1 MTEKGRNH
9 MKQSAF
15 FRIWMMILT
24 VCILFVSCDTAA
36 GTQGDDTHGSELGA
50 VGPDMHTAS
59 AGKINLS
66 LFSNDADPLPMFQSE
81 NRYQFEEIS
90 LESDGYTYSGLYK
103 GYFHTEDQFCFT
115 ASDGQQGYMLSME
128 QDGSIAEA
136 RPYTAIYEKND
147 QWTESS
153 GAIYMMEDGSIYYTS
168 FPIKYLEGTNHCWI
182 RHVGADGQLI
192 ASDVIP
198 GTGPNRSM
206 AVLEDRD
213 DPIIIVGASDSVC
226 VYDLSLNLI
235 AEFPNSVSGAFM
247 YAPDG
252 RIYVSSYWLGQYL
265 CFDPDAMT
273 LEYTD
278 NLSAPRNV
286 DSHADRYFSAVPSAY
301 DIYYADRKGFWGY
314 RQGEQE
320 AELLCSW
327 SESSLTYSPEG
338 NELNIYGVWDE
349 NTLII
354 RYLDPIKNTR
364 KEGFLRR
371 VSGTEQERIR
381 VTLAFADAYLAS
393 MQYNTSNQIL
403 EYIADF
409 NRNNDTYFIEYVD
422 YADPAYR
429 VTTYVGHPP
438 TYLTPAFEEAALR
451 NTAADLIV
459 SWGYVREEMQKYVA
473 ANAFVN
479 LGDALADALLP
490 CVVSGYRASD
500 GGLYALPIGIRLHTL
515 VSAGDGNIGTPGSL
529 NLPALYSLASSS
541 TDGQTLFGSG
551 FNGTALVQNFMAVT
565 MASFADRT
573 AKTCRFDSAEFAE
586 FIRFYEN
593 IEEYR
598 AFWNGMND
606 GMYMETS
613 ARHLVIGSAAYMEKV
628 RNGEILL
635 SELQLD
641 NLNVFGSLYYLFDG
655 NAFTLHG
662 YPTETGECLL
672 IDSEYDIH
680 MSADSKVQRGAAEFL
695 AYLLS
700 DRIQQ
705 TDTLSM
711 ENFPITK
718 SSFDAI
724 LDARRFFRFNTETP
738 VSPAM
743 DDSVTVNQ
751 IVYGFPLSEH
761 PKEGQADIPFPEED
775 KARLRALFYDTP
787 TQSMVDSTLT
797 SILTEELS
805 SYQAG
810 IRTLEETQKIL
821 QSRLYIYVNE

>member
-1 MTEKGRNH
+1 
-9 MKQSAF
+9 MKYSQ
-15 FRIWMMILT
+15 IKKILILLLT
-24 VCILFVSCDTAA
+24 VCVLLCSCDAVSPVQDEKEQTADESVI
-36 GTQGDDTHGSELGA
+36 TET
-50 VGPDMHTAS
+50 PPAS
-59 AGKINLS
+59 YTEIDLS
-66 LFSNDADPLPMFQSE
+66 LFSDSADDPPRFQSE
-81 NRYQFEEIS
+81 NRYQFEALTAVTDS
-90 LESDGYTYSGLYK
+90 YTYHWLSK
-103 GYFHTEDQFCFT
+103 AYFNTEDQLCFPVT
-115 ASDGQQGYMLSME
+115 DGQQGYVLSME
-128 QDGSIAEA
+128 QDGSIADA

-153 GAIYMMEDGSIYYTS
+153 SAIYMMEDGSIYYTS
-168 FPIKYLEGTNHCWI
+168 FPTKYLEGTNHCWI

-192 ASDVIP
+192 ASAVIP

-213 DPIIIVGASDSVC
+213 DPIIVVGASDSVC

-235 AEFPNSVSGAFM
+235 TEIPDSVSGSFQH
-247 YAPDG
+247 APDG
-252 RIYVSSYWLGQYL
+252 MLYVETKWDAHYL
-265 CFDPDAMT
+265 RFDPDTMT
-273 LEYTD
+273 LESASD
-278 NLSAPRNV
+278 LSVPHNI
-286 DSHADRYFSAVPSAY
+286 DSYADMFFSKTPSAY
-301 DIYYADRKGFWGY
+301 DRYYADRKGFWGY

-327 SESSLTYSPEG
+327 SESSLTYSPQG
-338 NELNIYGVWDE
+338 NELTIYSVWDE

-354 RYLDPIKNTR
+354 QYLDPITNTR
-364 KEGFLRR
+364 IEGFLRR
-371 VSGTEQERIR
+371 VSGTDQERIR

-459 SWGYVREEMQKYVA
+459 SWGYAREEMQKYVA

-490 CVVSGYRASD
+490 CVVSGYQASD

-515 VSAGDGNIGTPGSL
+515 VSAGDIPPGTL
-529 NLPALYSLASSS
+529 NL
-541 TDGQTLFGSG
+541 QTLYDLAASCTDE
-551 FNGTALVQNFMAVT
+551 TALFTNGGYRGSALEQNFMAVT
-565 MASFADRT
+565 MASFADRS
-573 AKTCRFDSAEFAE
+573 AKTCRFDSEVFSE

-593 IEEYR
+593 LNQYR
-598 AFWNGMND
+598 VQRNGMSDEMFINSFGRD
-606 GMYMETS
+606 LY
-613 ARHLVIGSAAYMEKV
+613 IGSAAYMEKV

-655 NAFTLHG
+655 KAFTLHG

-724 LDARRFFRFNTETP
+724 LDARRFFRFDTKTP

-743 DDSVTVNQ
+743 LDSVTVNQ

-787 TQSMVDSTLT
+787 TQSLVDSTLT

-805 SYQAG
+805 AYQAG

>member
-36 GTQGDDTHGSELGA
+36 GTQGDETHGSEIGA
-50 VGPDMHTAS
+50 VETEMHTDS

-66 LFSNDADPLPMFQSE
+66 LFSNDADPLPLFQSE

-115 ASDGQQGYMLSME
+115 VSDGQQGYMLSME

-153 GAIYMMEDGSIYYTS
+153 GAIYMMEDGSVYYTTY
-168 FPIKYLEGTNHCWI
+168 PIKYIEGTNHCCWI
-182 RHVGADGQLI
+182 RHVGADGQMI
-192 ASDVIP
+192 ASAVIP

-213 DPIIIVGASDSVC
+213 NPIIIVGASDSVC

-235 AEFPNSVSGAFM
+235 TEFSDSVSGSFLH
-247 YAPDG
+247 APDG
-252 RIYVSSYWLGQYL
+252 MLYVETKWSAHYL
-265 CFDPDAMT
+265 RFDPDTMT
-273 LEYTD
+273 LEEASD
-278 NLSAPRNV
+278 LSVPNNV
-286 DSHADRYFSAVPSAY
+286 DNDADLFFCEHSSAY
-301 DIYYADRKGFWGY
+301 DRYYADRKGFWGY
-314 RQGEQE
+314 RQGDAE

-327 SESSLTYSPEG
+327 TESDLTYSPTG
-338 NELNIYGVWDE
+338 NDLTIYGVWDE

-354 RYLDPIKNTR
+354 QYLDPITNTR

-403 EYIADF
+403 EYIANF

-479 LGDALADALLP
+479 LGDAFADALLP
-490 CVVSGYRASD
+490 CVVSGYQASD

-515 VSAGDGNIGTPGSL
+515 VSAGGIPPGTL
-529 NLPALYSLASSS
+529 NL
-541 TDGQTLFGSG
+541 QTLYDLAASCTDE
-551 FNGTALVQNFMAVT
+551 TALFTNGGYRGSALEQNFMAVT
-565 MASFADRT
+565 MASFADRS
-573 AKTCRFDSAEFAE
+573 AKTCRFDSEVFSEF
-586 FIRFYEN
+586 FRFYEN
-593 IEEYR
+593 LNQYR
-598 AFWNGMND
+598 VQRNGMSDEMFINSSGRD
-606 GMYMETS
+606 LY
-613 ARHLVIGSAAYMEKV
+613 IGSAAYMEKV

-655 NAFTLHG
+655 KAFTLHG

-743 DDSVTVNQ
+743 LDSVTVNQ

-805 SYQAG
+805 AYQAG